1 MPEMAE
7 PCMAVD
13 LLDALNAPRCA
24 SHIVAWRDAAP
35 VRWDEFLRR
44 AHAWETLLRHTPGSN
59 FALYIS
65 DSIEFCAAIFGLWQA
80 GKTAYLPADTLAA
93 TCLSLGKSVDGFLG
107 EFPAECSPL
116 APSAQS
122 AMTRAQPYPRL
133 PAHQVGLVIY
143 TSGSTGAAQAIP
155 KKLAQLAAE
164 VATLEALFGDR
175 AGGAGIVATVSH
187 QHIYGLLF
195 KVLWPL
201 AAGRAFHARSLTF
214 FEQLVPLL
222 ADHECV
228 LVSSPAHLKRLP
240 VLPGWAQAPQHLRAV
255 FSSGGPLPP
264 DAAQTCARLLATM
277 PIEIYGS
284 SETGGIAWRR
294 RDETSGENWRPMP
307 GVDWRIGADG
317 VLQVCSAH
325 LPDSA
330 WFAMSDRAAPASN
343 GQFILQGRIDRI
355 VKIEEKR
362 VSIDA
367 IEQCLSAS
375 PLVAEARVLACGGH
389 RQRIAAI
396 IVPSPQGQAMLI
408 DLGKLAFGRLLRAAL
423 ADSVDRVALP
433 RRWRFLN
440 ALPVNAQGKTTHAE
454 LLALLS
460 DNAVRPVLPHCRL
473 LEREALRAV
482 FEVIAPHDLAYFD
495 GHFAAAPI
503 LPGVAQVEWAI
514 HYGRQCFDLPPL
526 FQGIHLLKFQ
536 HVIHAAQPVTL
547 ELLHDPVKSSL
558 TFRYA
563 SRDSQ
568 HASGKILFGE
578 ANV

>member
-1 MPEMAE
+1 MPEMAKAY
-7 PCMAVD
+7 MMVD

-24 SHIVAWRDAAP
+24 SHTVAWRDGAP
-35 VRWDEFLRR
+35 VRWADFLQRV
-44 AHAWETLLRHTPGSN
+44 HGWETLLRHTPGSN

-80 GKTAYLPADTLAA
+80 GKTAYLPADILAA
-93 TCLSLGKSVDGFLG
+93 TCLNLANSVDGFLG
-107 EFPAECSPL
+107 EFPAEWNALVPP
-116 APSAQS
+116 AHH
-122 AMTRAQPYPRL
+122 TTTHAQPYPRL
-133 PAHQVGLVIY
+133 PAHQAGLVIY

-164 VATLEALFGDR
+164 VATLEMLFGDR
-175 AGGAGIVATVSH
+175 AGGAGIIATVSH

-201 AAGRAFHARSLTF
+201 AAGRAIHARSLAF
-214 FEQLVPLL
+214 FEQLAPLL
-222 ADHECV
+222 EDHECV

-240 VLPGWAQAPQHLRAV
+240 NLPGWTKARQRLRAV
-255 FSSGGPLPP
+255 FSSGGPLPL

-284 SETGGIAWRR
+284 SETGGIAWRQ
-294 RDETSGENWRPMP
+294 RDEASGENWRPMP
-307 GVDWRIGADG
+307 GVAWRIDADG

-325 LPDSA
+325 LPDST
-330 WFAMSDRAAPASN
+330 WFAMADRAVPASD
-343 GQFILQGRIDRI
+343 GQFILEGRIDRI

-362 VSIDA
+362 ISIDA

-375 PLVAEARVLACGGH
+375 PLVAEVRVLAFGVH

-396 IVPSPQGQAMLI
+396 IVPSPQGQATLI
-408 DLGKLAFGRLLRAAL
+408 DLGKLAFGRLLRATL
-423 ADSVDRVALP
+423 ADRIERVALP
-433 RRWRFLN
+433 RRWRFLS

-460 DNAVRPVLPHCRL
+460 DNAVRPILPHCRL

-482 FEVIAPHDLAYFD
+482 FEVTAPHDLAYFD

-503 LPGVAQVEWAI
+503 LPGVVQVEWAI

-526 FQGIHLLKFQ
+526 FQGIHTLKFQ
-536 HVIHAAQPVTL
+536 HVIHPAQPVTL
-547 ELLHDPVKSSL
+547 ELLHDPAKSSL

-568 HASGKILFGE
+568 HASGKIVFGGRD
-578 ANV
+578 V

>member
-1 MPEMAE
+1 MPEMAKAY
-7 PCMAVD
+7 MTVD
-13 LLDALNAPRCA
+13 LLDALNAPRSA
-24 SHIVAWRDAAP
+24 SHIVAWQDGAP
-35 VRWDEFLRR
+35 VRWDDFLRR
-44 AHAWETLLRHTPGSN
+44 VYGWETLLRHTPGSN
-59 FALYIS
+59 YALYIS
-65 DSIEFCAAIFGLWQA
+65 DSIEFCAAMFGLWQA
-80 GKTAYLPADTLAA
+80 GKTAYLPADTLTA
-93 TCLSLGKSVDGFLG
+93 TCLNLANSVDGFLG
-107 EFPAECSPL
+107 EFPAEWNPL
-116 APSAQS
+116 VPPAHHTT
-122 AMTRAQPYPRL
+122 TRAQPYPRL
-133 PAHQVGLVIY
+133 PAHQAGLVIY

-164 VATLEALFGDR
+164 VATLEMLFGDR

-201 AAGRAFHARSLTF
+201 AAGRPIHARSLAF
-214 FEQLVPLL
+214 FEQLAPLL
-222 ADHECV
+222 EDHACV
-228 LVSSPAHLKRLP
+228 LVSSPAHLTRLP
-240 VLPGWAQAPQHLRAV
+240 DLPGWAKARQRLRAV
-255 FSSGGPLPP
+255 FSSGGPLPL

-284 SETGGIAWRR
+284 SETGGIAWRQ
-294 RDETSGENWRPMP
+294 RDEATGENWRPMP
-307 GVDWRIGADG
+307 GVAWRIDADG

-330 WFAMSDRAAPASN
+330 WFAMADRAVLASD
-343 GQFILQGRIDRI
+343 GQFILEGRIDRI

-362 VSIDA
+362 ISIDA

-375 PLVAEARVLACGGH
+375 PLVAEVRVLAFGVH

-408 DLGKLAFGRLLRAAL
+408 DLGKLAFGRLLRATL
-423 ADSVDRVALP
+423 ADRIERVALP
-433 RRWRFLN
+433 RRWRFLS

-460 DNAVRPVLPHCRL
+460 DNAVRPILPHCRL

-482 FEVIAPHDLAYFD
+482 FEVTAPHDLAYFD

-503 LPGVAQVEWAI
+503 LPGVVQVEWAI

-526 FQGIHLLKFQ
+526 FHGIHALKFQ
-536 HVIHAAQPVTL
+536 HVIHPAQPVTL
-547 ELLHDPVKSSL
+547 ELLHDPAKSSL

-568 HASGKILFGE
+568 HASGKILFGGG
-578 ANV
+578 NV